1 VATRSVVVMG
11 AGVTGLSVSIL
22 LARDGHQV
30 TLVDRDS
37 LVLGEP
43 QDAAEWRRPGIPHF
57 LLPHA
62 FIPRGR
68 ELLRDHFPDVY
79 AALIG
84 AGAHDVDTRPKI
96 PGPPWEGDEQLQYV
110 AVRRPLIEWALRQ
123 AVHAEPLVDVRD
135 ATHVTGLTVNAG
147 RVSGVAID
155 DGDVAADLVVDAM
168 GRRSP
173 TREWLGQGGVD
184 VGSVESSDCSVIYY
198 SRYYRQRPGFDLPDG
213 PWLFGPRGDLGYL
226 GFSLFPGDNGT
237 FAALL
242 AVPTGDLQW
251 RDLKNAQ
258 VFESA
263 VASIPAMRA
272 WVDPAGVEPITGVL
286 PMAGLRNTRLD
297 AEPMLAAGLV
307 PVGDAY
313 GHLDPVLAHGLAFG
327 MIHAVEL
334 TRCLDRHDDLDEALA
349 AYGAATRPALRER
362 FDFATELDAQRHRGW
377 MGERVDVAH
386 RGGDYALFSLVAAG
400 AAASLDPE
408 VFRVF
413 VRRTGLLDS
422 TGVLDDDIALQT
434 RIEDLFA
441 QMLTTPRPAPGP
453 SRAEMVALMA
463 AVAPTE

>member
-1 VATRSVVVMG
+1 VAKRSVVVMG
-11 AGVTGLSVSIL
+11 AGVTGLSVSVL
-22 LARDGHQV
+22 LARDGHRV
-30 TLVDRDS
+30 TLVDRDR
-37 LVLGEP
+37 LDVGEP
-43 QDAAEWRRPGIPHF
+43 LDSVDWPRAGIPHF

-68 ELLRDHFPDVY
+68 ELLLDQFPDVY

-84 AGAHDVDTRPKI
+84 AGARDVDTRPKI
-96 PGPPWEGDEQLQYV
+96 PGPPSEGDEQLQYV
-110 AVRRPLIEWALRQ
+110 AVRRPLIEWALRR
-123 AVHAEPLVDVRD
+123 AVHGEPLIDIRD
-135 ATHVTGLTVNAG
+135 ATHVTGFSWDGG
-147 RVSGVAID
+147 RVRGVQVD
-155 DGDVAADLVVDAM
+155 DGELAADVVVDAL

-173 TREWLGQGGVD
+173 ASKWLGQRGID
-184 VGSVESSDCSVIYY
+184 VTAAESSDCSVIYY
-198 SRYYRQRPGFDLPDG
+198 SRYYRQAPGFELPDG

-226 GFSLFPGDNGT
+226 GFSLFPGDNDT
-237 FAALL
+237 LAALL
-242 AVPTGDLQW
+242 AVPTGDPQW
-251 RDLKNAQ
+251 RGLKNAE
-258 VFESA
+258 VFEAA

-272 WVDPAGVEPITGVL
+272 WIDPAGVEPITGVL
-286 PMAGLRNTRLD
+286 PMAGLRNTLLD

-334 TRCLDRHDDLDEALA
+334 TRCLDQYDDLDEALA

-400 AAASLDPE
+400 AAASVDPE

-422 TGVLDDDIALQT
+422 TGVLDDDMALQT

-441 QMLTTPRPAPGP
+441 QILTTPRPAPGP
-453 SRAEMVALMA
+453 SRAEMVALMTA
-463 AVAPTE
+463 AATD